1 MTRARRVRALT
12 LAVCGLLLACAPGCI
27 STRGPSDVRRQ
38 LGDELG
44 WELDREMGLRVGRA
58 TLWLARSLVPEEEGS
73 PLGDVSRVEIGVYR
87 LLAEAPP
94 RPGSGHLRL
103 KGLQPMVRVRGG
115 ASDAAI
121 LVRPGRKLREMV
133 LISRE
138 ADEVVVVR
146 LEGRL
151 DRFLG
156 TVIETARR
164 EEGRWGA
171 AARRAPKVATKEA
184 ATEP

>member
-1 MTRARRVRALT
+1 MTRARPGRALT
-12 LAVCGLLLACAPGCI
+12 LAVCGLLLVCAAGCI

-73 PLGDVSRVEIGVYR
+73 PLRDVSRVEIGVYK

-94 RPGSGHLRL
+94 RPGTGRLRL
-103 KGLQPMVRVRGG
+103 SGMQPMVRVRGG

-133 LISRE
+133 VISRE
-138 ADEVVVVR
+138 ADEVIVVS

-156 TVIETARR
+156 TMIETARR

-171 AARRAPKVATKEA
+171 AARSAPEVAAEEA
-184 ATEP
+184 ATGP